1 MSQSFRTER
10 IEEPAL
16 QGSAPLHC
24 SAPLCNGVPPPLQSG
39 VGAYAPCVQCPRKCA
54 VDRKTSRGLCGEREA
69 VRIASACLHFGEEP
83 PVTVFGGSGTIFFT
97 GCTLRCAFCQNYQI
111 SQNGMGR
118 AIDRSEFVKI
128 CRTLEEAGAEN
139 INLVTGSHAIPRIA
153 SYLKSTREEGVS
165 IPFCWNSSAYESVET
180 LELLADL
187 VSVWLPDLKTLSPL
201 LASRLFDAEDYPE
214 TASRTVRWMIDRF
227 PLSLV
232 QKTKDGTIKEKIE
245 RGVIVRHLFLPG
257 RFSETADTLEW
268 LKRYADGK
276 ALVSLMSQY
285 TPVPFEES
293 ENERAKR
300 RDALLAIENRL
311 VSKAEDRDL
320 RDLIDAYDFEYLFY
334 QELSDDTSWLP
345 DFNRTQPF
353 SNALAKPVW
362 HWKTGF
368 TV

>member
-1 MSQSFRTER
+1 MSQSFRTEL
-10 IEEPAL
+10 IEDPAL

-24 SAPLCNGVPPPLQSG
+24 SASLRNGVPPPLQSG
-39 VGAYAPCVQCPRKCA
+39 VGSYAPCMQCPRKCA
-54 VDRKTSRGLCGEREA
+54 ADRKAARGLCGEGNA
-69 VRIASACLHFGEEP
+69 LRIASACLHFGEEP

-118 AIDRSEFVKI
+118 AVDEIEFVKI
-128 CRTLEEAGAEN
+128 CRRLEDAGAEN
-139 INLVTGSHAIPRIA
+139 INLVTGSHAIPLIA
-153 SYLKSTREEGVS
+153 SYLKSAREEGVS
-165 IPFCWNSSAYESVET
+165 IPFCWNSSAYESIET
-180 LELLADL
+180 LELLEDF
-187 VSVWLPDLKTLSPL
+187 VSVWLPDLKTLSSE
-201 LASRLFDAEDYPE
+201 LAKRLFGAENYPE
-214 TASRTVRWMIDRF
+214 AAACAVRWMLERF

-232 QKTKDGTIKEKIE
+232 QKEKDGIAKEKIE

-257 RFSETADTLEW
+257 RFSETADVLSW
-268 LKRYADGK
+268 LKRHADGK

-285 TPVPFEES
+285 TPVPFAED
-293 ENERAKR
+293 ERIKR
-300 RDALLAIENRL
+300 GAALSAIENRL
-311 VSKAEDRDL
+311 VSEAEDTDL
-320 RDLIDAYDFEYLFY
+320 RDLIDAYGFEYLFY

-368 TV
+368 EV